1 MMDRSRQYDEV
12 GKVWTGVLVWLIAIL
27 MTAAAGHSHP
37 ALKKI
42 TFIPQWSPQAQFAGY
57 YAAHEK
63 GIYARHGLDVKI
75 LRGGAHKPSSE
86 LLEKGEADIASI
98 WLSTALQKRSS
109 GVRLVNVAQVVQ
121 RSSLML
127 IAKKARGIRRPE
139 DLEGKKVG
147 LWGDDFRI
155 QPTAFFKKYS
165 VAVKVVPQS
174 YSVNLFL
181 RDGVDAASAMWYN
194 EYHTVLNAGIN
205 ADELTSFF
213 YSDYGLNFPEDG
225 IYVMEETLKKDP
237 KAVCAFVNA
246 SLEGW
251 RWAFDHPEEAINMV
265 LKYMVEANVPAN
277 RVHQRW
283 MLETIKNIIIPSGG
297 SRAAMGILKRED
309 YERVGKELKEGG
321 LIGSVPDMGA
331 FAFTCTGYVQ
341 K

>member
-1 MMDRSRQYDEV
+1 MTNQSRQHDAA
-12 GKVWTGVLVWLIAIL
+12 GKVWTGALVCLVVIL
-27 MTAAAGHSHP
+27 MAAAGYSQP

-57 YAAHEK
+57 YAAFEK
-63 GIYARHGLDVKI
+63 GIYARHGLNVKI
-75 LRGGAHKPSSE
+75 LRGGAHRPSSE
-86 LLEKGEADIASI
+86 LLEKGEADVASI

-109 GVRLVNVAQVVQ
+109 GVKLVNIAQVVQ

-127 IAKKARGIRRPE
+127 IAKKSRGIRRPE

-155 QPTAFFKKYS
+155 QPTAFFKKYK
-165 VAVKVVPQS
+165 VTVKVVPQS

-205 ADELTSFF
+205 ADELTTFF

-225 IYVMEETLKKDP
+225 IYVMEEMLRKDP
-237 KAVCAFVNA
+237 AAVCAFVNA

-251 RWAFDHPEEAINMV
+251 RWAFDHPEETIDMV
-265 LKYMVEANVPAN
+265 LKYMIEANVPAN
-277 RVHQRW
+277 RVQQRW
-283 MLETIKNIIIPSGG
+283 MLERMKDTIIPSGKNG
-297 SRAAMGILKRED
+297 AAVGILKKED

-321 LIGSVPDMGA
+321 LVGSVPDMDG